1 MERIA
6 VSIALLVFAAT
17 APAADIEAGKATV
30 AAVCA
35 ACHGANGVSVSD
47 TIPNLAGQRATYLQL
62 QLKALKDGTRKNPI
76 MNAIAAQLSGE
87 DIDNVVAWFAAQ
99 PGASSATAKSGF
111 LPNLAKSS
119 IVFPK
124 DYREAFIRY
133 HTINF
138 PATRQVRY
146 YFANRTAVQAAK
158 EGRDL
163 PDGSYLFVEVH
174 AARLDANG
182 KPVTGSD
189 GLFEAEK
196 LLFHTAMAREA
207 GWGSE
212 IPPLL
217 RNEDW
222 NYGSFQADRTPNTG
236 SQANCLACHLGRSDT
251 SYLFTHAELTEAAQE
266 RN

>member
-111 LPNLAKSS
+111 LPNLAKSNV
-119 IVFPK
+119 VFPK

-138 PATRQVRY
+138 PASRQVRY
-146 YFANRTAVQAAK
+146 YFANRTGVR
-158 EGRDL
+158 G
-163 PDGSYLFVEVH
+163 
-174 AARLDANG
+174 
-182 KPVTGSD
+182 
-189 GLFEAEK
+189 
-196 LLFHTAMAREA
+196 AM
-207 GWGSE
+207 
-212 IPPLL
+212 
-217 RNEDW
+217 
-222 NYGSFQADRTPNTG
+222 
-236 SQANCLACHLGRSDT
+236 
-251 SYLFTHAELTEAAQE
+251 
-266 RN
+266 